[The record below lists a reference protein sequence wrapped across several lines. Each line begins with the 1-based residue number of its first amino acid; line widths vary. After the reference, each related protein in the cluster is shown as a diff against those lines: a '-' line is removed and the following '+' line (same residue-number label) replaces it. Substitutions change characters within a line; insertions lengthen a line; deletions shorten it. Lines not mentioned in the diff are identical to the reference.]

1 MPRRWQD
8 QPAIESESRAAR
20 RAQEYG
26 RLVSWLSASS
36 VGVRVADMHRDYV
49 CSHFSNRRVIPL
61 GLKIPEALNLA
72 QLKGAL
78 RTAKGQRG
86 SLSPWSNSAL
96 RARAFRALASRLD
109 GLAGHGRFAAPQK
122 PGRVLFIRLCA
133 SVA

>member
-1 MPRRWQD
+1 
-8 QPAIESESRAAR
+8 
-20 RAQEYG
+20 
-26 RLVSWLSASS
+26 
-36 VGVRVADMHRDYV
+36 MHRDYV

-96 RARAFRALASRLD
+96 RARVFRAFASRLD